1 MLVIAHR
8 GANKYAPQNTL
19 EAFDIALGQ
28 NADGVETDVRTTKDG
43 HLVLC
48 HNSSIKATS
57 DGRGKINEKYLGE
70 LFNYDFGSWFGS
82 KFKNTSIATFDDF
95 LQRMKQGGAKLID
108 IEIKR
113 DKLGKETVERIISKI
128 KEYNLEAEAL
138 ISSFDGNLL
147 SFSKRVCP
155 EIRTGFLYPF
165 FGTAVKNK
173 LFDPVQNALKNS
185 FDFLLPHRSFI
196 NEDLVKRAHAK
207 DIKVMPWTVNDI
219 SLINKYSQWGVDGVI
234 TDYPD
239 IMIHKLE
246 IL

>member
-19 EAFDIALGQ
+19 EAFDVALGQ
-28 NADGVETDVRTTKDG
+28 NADGVETDVRITKDG

-48 HNSSIKATS
+48 HNSTIKATS
-57 DGRGKINEKYLGE
+57 DGKGKINEKYLGE

-82 KFKNTSIATFDDF
+82 KFENTAIPTFDEF

-108 IEIKR
+108 IELKR
-113 DKLGKETVERIISKI
+113 DKPGKNIVPRVIARI
-128 KEYNLEAEAL
+128 KEYNLESNAL
-138 ISSFDGNLL
+138 ISSFDSGFLRL
-147 SFSKRVCP
+147 SKEICP
-155 EIRTGFLYPF
+155 EIKTGFLYPF

-173 LFDPVQNALKNS
+173 IFDPVQTALKNG

-196 NEDLVKRAHAK
+196 NEDLVKRAHNSG
-207 DIKVMPWTVNDI
+207 IKVMPWTVNDI
-219 SLINKYSQWGVDGVI
+219 SLINKYSEWDVDGVI

-239 IMIHKLE
+239 IMLHKLE